1 MNRNS
6 KTARRINKIVFY
18 VSLIFMLFII
28 LFPFIIM
35 LSTSLKGAKE
45 AIQYPPTIIPKNITF
60 EHYRDIFNPKIFPFL
75 NYFKNSLYVAVF
87 TAIISV
93 AAGIFGGYSL
103 SKLNFMGKTV
113 INDSFY
119 TVYMFSG
126 ILLVVPLFRIMSK
139 LGLHDTKTALII
151 TLVVQTLPTSIYMLK
166 SYFDT
171 IPKDLEEAG
180 MIDGLNR
187 IQIIFKIII
196 PLSLAGIASVFI
208 YCFMIAWNDYLF
220 AVVFISSPEYFTLPI
235 GLNALFNTPDY
246 IWGRMMAASLVTALP
261 VVIMYAVSEKFIR
274 GNMVAGGVKG

>member
-18 VSLIFMLFII
+18 VSLVFMLFII

-235 GLNALFNTPDY
+235 GLNELFNTPDY

>member
-18 VSLIFMLFII
+18 VSLVFMLFII

-261 VVIMYAVSEKFIR
+261 VVIMYAVSENFIR

>member
-18 VSLIFMLFII
+18 VSLVFMLFII

-187 IQIIFKIII
+187 IQVIFKIINHEF
-196 PLSLAGIASVFI
+196 L
-208 YCFMIAWNDYLF
+208 
-220 AVVFISSPEYFTLPI
+220 T
-235 GLNALFNTPDY
+235 
-246 IWGRMMAASLVTALP
+246 R
-261 VVIMYAVSEKFIR
+261 
-274 GNMVAGGVKG
+274 

>member
-18 VSLIFMLFII
+18 VSLVFMLFII

-171 IPKDLEEAG
+171 IHKDLEEAG

>member
-6 KTARRINKIVFY
+6 KTARSINKIIFY
-18 VSLIFMLFII
+18 VSLVFMLFII

>member
-18 VSLIFMLFII
+18 VSLVFMLFII

-75 NYFKNSLYVAVF
+75 NYFMNSLYVAVF

-119 TVYMFSG
+119 T
-126 ILLVVPLFRIMSK
+126 
-139 LGLHDTKTALII
+139 ALII

-166 SYFDT
+166 SFFDT

-187 IQIIFKIII
+187 IQIIFRIII

-261 VVIMYAVSEKFIR
+261 VVMMYAVSEKFIR

>member
-18 VSLIFMLFII
+18 TSLIFMLFII

-45 AIQYPPTIIPKNITF
+45 SIQYPPTIIPKNITF

>member
-18 VSLIFMLFII
+18 VSLVFMLFII

-75 NYFKNSLYVAVF
+75 NYFMNSLYVAVF

-187 IQIIFKIII
+187 IQIIFRIII

-261 VVIMYAVSEKFIR
+261 VVMMYAVSEKFIR

>member
-18 VSLIFMLFII
+18 VSLVFMLFII

-75 NYFKNSLYVAVF
+75 NYFMNSLYVAVF

-166 SYFDT
+166 SFFDT

-187 IQIIFKIII
+187 IQIIFRIII

-261 VVIMYAVSEKFIR
+261 VVMMYAVSEKFIR

>member
-18 VSLIFMLFII
+18 VSLVFMLFII

-75 NYFKNSLYVAVF
+75 KYFKNSLYVAVF

>member
-6 KTARRINKIVFY
+6 KTARRINKIAFY
-18 VSLIFMLFII
+18 VSLVFMLFII

>member
-6 KTARRINKIVFY
+6 KTARKINKIIFY

-45 AIQYPPTIIPKNITF
+45 AIQYPPTIIPRNITF

-75 NYFKNSLYVAVF
+75 NYFKNSLLVAVF

>member
-6 KTARRINKIVFY
+6 KTGRRINKIVFY
-18 VSLIFMLFII
+18 TSLIFMLFII

-45 AIQYPPTIIPKNITF
+45 AIQYPPTIIPRNITF

-139 LGLHDTKTALII
+139 LGLHDTKTALVI

>member
-18 VSLIFMLFII
+18 VSLVFMLFII

-196 PLSLAGIASVFI
+196 PLSLAGITSVFI

>member
-6 KTARRINKIVFY
+6 KTARKINKIIFY
-18 VSLIFMLFII
+18 VSLVFILFII

-45 AIQYPPTIIPKNITF
+45 AIQYPPTIIPRNITF

-75 NYFKNSLYVAVF
+75 NYFKNSLLVAVF

-139 LGLHDTKTALII
+139 LGLHDTKTALVI

-187 IQIIFKIII
+187 IQVIFKIII

>member
-6 KTARRINKIVFY
+6 KTARKIHKIIFY

>member
-6 KTARRINKIVFY
+6 KTARRINKIIFY
-18 VSLIFMLFII
+18 VSLVFMLFII

>member
-18 VSLIFMLFII
+18 VSLVFMLFII

-246 IWGRMMAASLVTALP
+246 IWGRMMAASLITALP

>member
-6 KTARRINKIVFY
+6 KTARKINKIIFY

-45 AIQYPPTIIPKNITF
+45 AIQYPPTIIPRNITF

-75 NYFKNSLYVAVF
+75 NYFKNSLLVAVF

-187 IQIIFKIII
+187 IQVIFKIII

>member
-18 VSLIFMLFII
+18 VSLVFMLFII

-139 LGLHDTKTALII
+139 LGLHDTKTALVI

-274 GNMVAGGVKG
+274 GNMVAGGVQG

>member
-6 KTARRINKIVFY
+6 KTAKKINKIVFY
-18 VSLIFMLFII
+18 VSLVFMLFII

>member
-18 VSLIFMLFII
+18 VSLVFMLFII

-187 IQIIFKIII
+187 IQVIFKIII

>member
-18 VSLIFMLFII
+18 VSLVFMLFII

-45 AIQYPPTIIPKNITF
+45 AIQYPPTIIPRNITF

-75 NYFKNSLYVAVF
+75 NYFKNSLLVAVF

-187 IQIIFKIII
+187 IQVIFKIII

>member
-6 KTARRINKIVFY
+6 KTARKINKIVFY
-18 VSLIFMLFII
+18 VSLVFMLFII

-35 LSTSLKGAKE
+35 LSASLKGAKE
-45 AIQYPPTIIPKNITF
+45 AIQYPPTIIPQNITF

>member
-6 KTARRINKIVFY
+6 KTARKIHKIIFY

-45 AIQYPPTIIPKNITF
+45 AIQYPPTIIPRNITF

-75 NYFKNSLYVAVF
+75 NYFKNSLLVAVF

-187 IQIIFKIII
+187 IQVIFKIII

>member
-6 KTARRINKIVFY
+6 KTAKKINKIVFY
-18 VSLIFMLFII
+18 VSLVFMLFII

-35 LSTSLKGAKE
+35 LSASLKGAKE
-45 AIQYPPTIIPKNITF
+45 AIQYPPTIIPQNITF

>member
-6 KTARRINKIVFY
+6 KTGRRINKIVFY
-18 VSLIFMLFII
+18 TSLIFMLFII

-45 AIQYPPTIIPKNITF
+45 AIQYPPTIIPRNITF

>member
-18 VSLIFMLFII
+18 VSLVFMLFII

-126 ILLVVPLFRIMSK
+126 ILLVVPLFRIISK
-139 LGLHDTKTALII
+139 LGLHDTKTALVI

>member
-18 VSLIFMLFII
+18 VSLVFMLFII

-139 LGLHDTKTALII
+139 LGLHDTKTALVI

-261 VVIMYAVSEKFIR
+261 VVIMYAESEKFIR
-274 GNMVAGGVKG
+274 GNMVSGGVKG

>member
-18 VSLIFMLFII
+18 VSLVFMLFII

-35 LSTSLKGAKE
+35 LSASLKGAKE

>member
-18 VSLIFMLFII
+18 VSLVFMLFII

-139 LGLHDTKTALII
+139 LGLHDTETALII

>member
-6 KTARRINKIVFY
+6 KTAKKINKIVFY
-18 VSLIFMLFII
+18 VSLVFMLFII

-35 LSTSLKGAKE
+35 LSASLKGAKE
-45 AIQYPPTIIPKNITF
+45 AIQYPPTIIPQNITF

-126 ILLVVPLFRIMSK
+126 ILLVVPLFRIISK
-139 LGLHDTKTALII
+139 LGLHDTKTALVI

>member
-18 VSLIFMLFII
+18 VSLVFMLFII

>member
-6 KTARRINKIVFY
+6 KTARKINKIVFY
-18 VSLIFMLFII
+18 VSLVFMLFII

>member
-6 KTARRINKIVFY
+6 KTARRINKIIFY
-18 VSLIFMLFII
+18 VSLVFMLFII

-220 AVVFISSPEYFTLPI
+220 AEVFISSPEYFTLPI

>member
-6 KTARRINKIVFY
+6 KTARRINKIIFY
-18 VSLIFMLFII
+18 VSLVFMLFII

-246 IWGRMMAASLVTALP
+246 IWGRMMAASLITALP

>member
-18 VSLIFMLFII
+18 VSLVFMLFII

-261 VVIMYAVSEKFIR
+261 VVMMYAVSEKFIR

>member
-139 LGLHDTKTALII
+139 LGLHDTKTALVI